1 MKLNEFEVK
10 AASDE
15 RLECLDCLEG
25 EECARQMAR
34 MLRAIC
40 RRCMEIGWTFEEVAE
55 EAMKDVASKEC

>member
-15 RLECLDCLEG
+15 RLESLDCLEG

-55 EAMKDVASKEC
+55 EAMKENENRDN